1 MMGIKLLKISSLSTI
16 KKLKHKNLI
25 KNYNTNGDIKSILF
39 KLLKKG

>member
-16 KKLKHKNLI
+16 KKLKRKNLI
-25 KNYNTNGDIKSILF
+25 KNYNTNGDIKSILL